1 VSDCVCGRAV
11 FDEGLITSEADR
23 EVVRLAKDLELKTKM
38 EDEKKVKAEAE
49 GPGGDSRLAI
59 EVEAGVFE
67 DASVKKFTINVTKKN
82 KEGRCAYKG
91 QVRVRVR
98 VRVRVASASASACAC
113 VHVSVCM
120 CIRVCVYMHACVCVC
135 VCVRVR
141 VDVYVWMGG
150 WVVDTLNKTHAGGA
164 SQLHGQAG
172 GRHGLRQYHGR

>member
-1 VSDCVCGRAV
+1 MKFFSYSSCVCGRAV
-11 FDEGLITSEADR
+11 FDEGLVTSEADR

-38 EDEKKVKAEAE
+38 EDEKKAKAEVE
-49 GPGGDSRLAI
+49 GPGGDARLPI

-98 VRVRVASASASACAC
+98 VRVRVASAIASACAC

-120 CIRVCVYMHACVCVC
+120 YIRVCVHAYVCVC
-135 VCVRVR
+135 MCLC
-141 VDVYVWMGG
+141 
-150 WVVDTLNKTHAGGA
+150 TCTC
-164 SQLHGQAG
+164 
-172 GRHGLRQYHGR
+172 